1 MNFFS
6 SKSGHLNNSKNCKV
20 FFHFPHLANSS
31 DAAQLLLELMS
42 GAMDVTQNYLAD
54 GMVNKELF
62 NCVYK
67 NQNTLLKK
75 EGMKLGVHEK
85 DIYRK

>member
-1 MNFFS
+1 
-6 SKSGHLNNSKNCKV
+6 
-20 FFHFPHLANSS
+20 
-31 DAAQLLLELMS
+31 
-42 GAMDVTQNYLAD
+42 MDVTQNYLAD

-85 DIYRK
+85 DIYQK